1 MRRLS
6 VFLAAI
12 GVAFLTFDY
21 LSGLQ
26 QWTLT
31 NPLNVTENGGQ
42 VPIDSLNGLPV
53 LGFILL
59 ALAAFLGGIYH
70 KKNVFTWAGVTFL
83 VIVIGYLFK
92 IMHWPG
98 TDILLTISFGFFIV
112 IIIPWFTAFLMIGSP
127 NQEKILPEKKEKTN
141 KVQDNQEFED
151 YNESQNL

>member
-12 GVAFLTFDY
+12 GVAILTFNH
-21 LSGLQ
+21 LAEIQHWVINNSG
-26 QWTLT
+26 
-31 NPLNVTENGGQ
+31 NIIENSEQ
-42 VPIDSLNGLPV
+42 TPVDSMNGLPV

-59 ALAAFLGGIYH
+59 ALSSFLGGIYH

-98 TDILLTISFGFFIV
+98 SDLLLTISFGFFII
-112 IIIPWFTAFLMIGSP
+112 IIIPWFTAFLMIRSVPSEKIQPEVENVNDADMSP
-127 NQEKILPEKKEKTN
+127 DEKGNQESS
-141 KVQDNQEFED
+141 
-151 YNESQNL
+151 ES